1 MFIRNIPLEAE
12 EHQVREV
19 MRRFGKIVYLKLVI
33 DKVTGKHKGS
43 AFAQFSSAEA
53 AEAACSAGGAFTGT
67 ESWEQVQRKKDK
79 RLQSSAVRGV
89 LDGFQETLSM
99 FGRHLFVALAV
110 DKKQAKELGAAEK
123 QKLDPRNLHLA
134 KIGVVLEDSPEA
146 KNMPAADLAKRM
158 RDWQ

>member
-1 MFIRNIPLEAE
+1 M
-12 EHQVREV
+12 
-19 MRRFGKIVYLKLVI
+19 
-33 DKVTGKHKGS
+33 S
-43 AFAQFSSAEA
+43 
-53 AEAACSAGGAFTGT
+53 AACSAGGAFTGT

-158 RDWQ
+158 RDWQEKKSKLKYEHILKVPPPPARGHHQSHAGSRPPTYPRPCPRES